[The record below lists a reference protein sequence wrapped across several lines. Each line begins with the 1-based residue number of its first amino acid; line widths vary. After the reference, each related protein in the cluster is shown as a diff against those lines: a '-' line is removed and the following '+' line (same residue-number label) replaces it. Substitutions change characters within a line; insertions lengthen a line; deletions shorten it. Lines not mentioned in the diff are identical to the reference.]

1 MINWSW
7 RWRQA
12 EIDALKQGIKAL
24 DAHVQT
30 LLSALDAA
38 KSAGRDA
45 QKSAMD
51 WRDALLKAN
60 DERETANQQREEWR
74 RKALGIK

>member
-24 DAHVQT
+24 DAHIQT
-30 LLSALDAA
+30 FQSALDAA

-51 WRDALLKAN
+51 WRDALTL
-60 DERETANQQREEWR
+60 
-74 RKALGIK
+74 